1 MVKQQLLSLES
12 IDTFYFDD
20 CQLLGIQTK
29 LGATQL
35 CYTLEAHLGMPFHRK
50 LTNDVAINFI
60 SGKDSGLGIA
70 GTLFEN
76 VPVEELV
83 HFALFEHQ
91 LSFSDAHI
99 YIYQNQQRGYFLIP
113 EQKQF
118 QYFMLIQDECLQLAR
133 QPLQH
138 WINQIPDIHSCR
150 RIDIEALGKSK
161 ENLII

>member
-1 MVKQQLLSLES
+1 MVKQQLLALES

-20 CQLLGIQTK
+20 CQLLGLQTK

-35 CYTLEAHLGMPFHRK
+35 CYILECQLGLAFRRK
-50 LTNDVAINFI
+50 LTNDVAINFT
-60 SGKDSGLGIA
+60 SGTDSGLGIM

-76 VPVEELV
+76 VAVEELV
-83 HFALFEHQ
+83 HFPLYEHQ

-99 YIYQNQQRGYFLIP
+99 YIYQNERGGYFLIP

-133 QPLQH
+133 QPLHH
-138 WINQIPDIHSCR
+138 WMNQIPDIQACKI
-150 RIDIEALGKSK
+150 IDIDGLGKSK

>member
-1 MVKQQLLSLES
+1 MVKQLLALES

-20 CQLLGIQTK
+20 CQLLGLQTK

-35 CYTLEAHLGMPFHRK
+35 CYILECQLGLAFQRR
-50 LTNDVAINFI
+50 LTNDVAINFT
-60 SGKDSGLGIA
+60 SGTDSGMGVA

-76 VPVEELV
+76 VAVEELV
-83 HFALFEHQ
+83 HFPLYEHQ

-99 YIYQNQQRGYFLIP
+99 YIYQNERGGYFLIP

-138 WINQIPDIHSCR
+138 WINQIPDIQSCR
-150 RIDIEALGKSK
+150 PIDIEALGKSK

>member
-1 MVKQQLLSLES
+1 MVKQQLLALES

-29 LGATQL
+29 LGATQF
-35 CYTLEAHLGMPFHRK
+35 CYTLESQLGLCFQRK

-60 SGKDSGLGIA
+60 SGKDSGLGIS
-70 GTLFEN
+70 GTLFESF
-76 VPVEELV
+76 PVEELV

-91 LSFSDAHI
+91 LAFSDAHI

-138 WINQIPDIHSCR
+138 WISQIPEINSCR
-150 RIDIEALGKSK
+150 IVDIEALGKSK